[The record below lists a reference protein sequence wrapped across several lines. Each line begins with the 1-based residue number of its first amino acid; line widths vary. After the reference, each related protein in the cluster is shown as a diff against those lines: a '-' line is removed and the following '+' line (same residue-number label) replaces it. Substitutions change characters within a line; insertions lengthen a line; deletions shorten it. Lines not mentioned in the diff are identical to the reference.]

1 VVPQKPLLDDY
12 LYAPEELSSAPMPIY
27 STLSPPSPHPN
38 DPLPPKHFLYP
49 QAPVFTLRKTSA
61 YYRGYV
67 YVAPYSREDS
77 IATDHY
83 RMLRVAP
90 PSQLTPKRVDG
101 IDGPQYLHEPVPGC
115 VQMVPGVPYAFEI
128 DGDPNELHT
137 IGAAFTFQSLRFDP
151 DFWDIY
157 KDTLLVIKG
166 LRGCRKAGNTDAVF
180 PITHWP
186 IRTND
191 RSPATAPA
199 GSKTGSYNLA
209 STLLK
214 GNGPGVVLPAAQVDM
229 QDFSAQVSTVLQ
241 AASRLRRRL
250 LRKTLSKAEFELLE
264 FNCDDMNV
272 VGFGGLEPT
281 NATGSQLNLSS
292 LGDLFKN
299 LGIQGS
305 PHADSN
311 DEETARTHFMMAV
324 DLPPNS
330 NPGAFLLARA
340 GLYVREVNCWI
351 IHLVFD
357 GTDIHSGFEPSTLLT
372 REELK
377 HWVETE
383 LETAW
388 RHSEISRIGL
398 VSYSMRSAH
407 NRDTYMS
414 MTPSVR
420 FGNCGPEL
428 PPKQRFRD
436 YATHGQE
443 ILGGQ
448 EAWANRMGR
457 ELVAQLWNGLQQC
470 NLDLGVDVDTL
481 SQSISF
487 KGPEGNSVQLE
498 PLPLHPLLDREKISR
513 MRSQFEY

>member
-1 VVPQKPLLDDY
+1 
-12 LYAPEELSSAPMPIY
+12 MI
-27 STLSPPSPHPN
+27 
-38 DPLPPKHFLYP
+38 
-49 QAPVFTLRKTSA
+49 
-61 YYRGYV
+61 
-67 YVAPYSREDS
+67 
-77 IATDHY
+77 
-83 RMLRVAP
+83 
-90 PSQLTPKRVDG
+90 
-101 IDGPQYLHEPVPGC
+101 
-115 VQMVPGVPYAFEI
+115 PGVPYAFEI

-166 LRGCRKAGNTDAVF
+166 LRGFRKAGNTDAVF

-241 AASRLRRRL
+241 AASRLRRRF

-299 LGIQGS
+299 LGFQGC

-330 NPGAFLLARA
+330 EPGAFLLARA
-340 GLYVREVNCWI
+340 GLYVREINCWI

-357 GTDIHSGFEPSTLLT
+357 GTDIHTGFETSTLLT

-377 HWVETE
+377 H
-383 LETAW
+383 
-388 RHSEISRIGL
+388 
-398 VSYSMRSAH
+398 
-407 NRDTYMS
+407 
-414 MTPSVR
+414 
-420 FGNCGPEL
+420 CGPEL
-428 PPKQRFRD
+428 PPKQRFRG

-448 EAWANRMGR
+448 EAWANRMGW

-481 SQSISF
+481 LQSISF
-487 KGPEGNSVQLE
+487 KSPEGNSVQLQ
-498 PLPLHPLLDREKISR
+498 PLPLSPTGP
-513 MRSQFEY
+513 